1 MPRPR
6 TAHEVRQFLTN
17 RAATRPADSAPTVVT
32 NDGVATIRLYEPIDS
47 YGGWWGMSAEEMADA
62 VDALPSNVTEI
73 RLLINSPGGD
83 VFDGTAIFNILAAHP
98 ARIVAVVQGLAASA
112 ASFIA
117 VTADELIMN
126 PGSMLMIHDASAGV
140 YGWAEDMRQM
150 ADLLDKIGDNIATL
164 YARKAGG
171 TAGEWRERMLAET
184 WYTADEAVTAGLADR
199 VEAPS
204 DADALDNADPE
215 PDPDSPF
222 VDDRLIR
229 SVDEARE
236 LVQWSRGR
244 YAATHDG
251 AAPGDDPDPADTDTD
266 AAPAPAAAAEQ
277 IDADSGADDAV
288 DPDAVATTPSR
299 NRLNAMRLAL
309 VSA

>member
-6 TAHEVRQFLTN
+6 TATDVRRFLTN
-17 RAATRPADSAPTVVT
+17 RAISRPADSAPTVVT
-32 NDGVATIRLYEPIDS
+32 ADGVATIRLYEPIDS
-47 YGGWWGMSAEEMADA
+47 WGGWWGMSAEEMADT
-62 VDALPSNVTEI
+62 VDALPSNITEI

-98 ARIVAVVQGLAASA
+98 ARVVAVVQGLAASA

-117 VTADELIMN
+117 VTADELVMN

-140 YGWAEDMRQM
+140 YGWADDMRQM

-164 YARKAGG
+164 YASKAGG
-171 TAGEWRERMLAET
+171 TAAEWRERMLAET

-204 DADALDNADPE
+204 ADDAPADADPE
-215 PDPDSPF
+215 PEPEVSPF
-222 VDDRLIR
+222 VEDRFR
-229 SVDEARE
+229 SVIDLAELAAR
-236 LVQWSRGR
+236 LL
-244 YAATHDG
+244 
-251 AAPGDDPDPADTDTD
+251 
-266 AAPAPAAAAEQ
+266 PAAAVEDHQ
-277 IDADSGADDAV
+277 IDPDLGGDTADPVG
-288 DPDAVATTPSR
+288 TTNPSR
-299 NRLNAMRLAL
+299 INAMRLAL

>member
-6 TAHEVRQFLTN
+6 TASDVRQFLTN
-17 RAATRPADSAPTVVT
+17 RALSRPTDSAPTVVT
-32 NDGVATIRLYEPIDS
+32 ADGVATIRLYEPLDS
-47 YGGWWGMSAEEMADA
+47 WGGWWGLSAEEMADT
-62 VDALPSNVTEI
+62 VDALPSNITEI

-117 VTADELIMN
+117 VTADELVMN

-140 YGWAEDMRQM
+140 YGWAADMRQM

-171 TAGEWRERMLAET
+171 TDLEWRERMLAET
-184 WYTADEAVTAGLADR
+184 WYTADEAVAAGLADR
-199 VEAPS
+199 VESPSAGDAP
-204 DADALDNADPE
+204 ADVEPE
-215 PDPDSPF
+215 PEPSPF
-222 VDDRLIR
+222 VEDRLR
-229 SVDEARE
+229 SVIDLAELAAR
-236 LVQWSRGR
+236 LLP
-244 YAATHDG
+244 AADL
-251 AAPGDDPDPADTDTD
+251 APALTDSQIDPDLGEEADTV
-266 AAPAPAAAAEQ
+266 
-277 IDADSGADDAV
+277 G
-288 DPDAVATTPSR
+288 TTNHSR